1 MSLENWT
8 RYLSICSDFVVE
20 DGRGRFC
27 TEVRIGPASA
37 YKSKSHIKDGM
48 E

>member
-8 RYLSICSDFVVE
+8 RYLSISSGFVVE
-20 DGRGRFC
+20 DGWGRLC
-27 TEVRIGPASA
+27 AEVRIGPASA
-37 YKSKSHIKDGM
+37 YMKNKDSM